1 MFFVYGYGGTRKT
14 YLYKT
19 MSAASL
25 SEGGIVL
32 NVASSGIAALLLEDK
47 RTTHSSFAIPINIV
61 KDSMCHIPA
70 DSNLADLIRQAK
82 LIIWY
87 KAPMIQS
94 YCYEAFDRTL
104 RDIYRSVNSKPSDHV
119 FGIKVVLFGGD
130 FRKILRVIP
139 NACRNNVLHSTINS
153 SYL

>member
-1 MFFVYGYGGTRKT
+1 
-14 YLYKT
+14 
-19 MSAASL
+19 
-25 SEGGIVL
+25 
-32 NVASSGIAALLLEDK
+32 
-47 RTTHSSFAIPINIV
+47 
-61 KDSMCHIPA
+61 
-70 DSNLADLIRQAK
+70 LIRQAK

-130 FRKILRVIP
+130 FRQILRVIP
-139 NACRNNVLHSTINS
+139 NACVSIVVFPDDMLIPDSDDHVGSIIDETYPHFLQNLWDPVFFQERAILAQIHEMVNMINERMLDFLIGDEKM
-153 SYL
+153 Y